1 MNGSWSI
8 GRVAG
13 IPVRLH
19 WSLLAIA
26 AFVVLT
32 QGLGAVGSVLGAVL
46 LFASIVVHELAHALT
61 ARLYGVRTRDIVLTP
76 IGGIARLEGMAT
88 GLGEVAIALA
98 GPIAS
103 LALAAGAFGLVW
115 LLPLKG
121 LALSIA
127 TTLAWSNAMLG
138 VFNLLPA
145 FPMDGGRVLRGLL
158 SSRIG
163 LSPATQLAAR
173 IGRGVAVLMGIG
185 GLVTGNVSLA
195 LIAVYVWMASGRE
208 RDAVLREEREASWQD
223 WSRYVA
229 PRRGVGARS
238 IWLDDARREPRAW
251 DAQGRPIHVELVD
264 ARPRAQ
270 PTFVWTTRSR

>member
-26 AFVVLT
+26 AFVVVT

-88 GLGEVAIALA
+88 GMGEVAIALA

-103 LALAAGAFGLVW
+103 LALAAGAFGVVW

-121 LALSIA
+121 LALSIV

-138 VFNLLPA
+138 LFNLIPA

-158 SSRIG
+158 ASRIG
-163 LSPATQLAAR
+163 LSPATRLAATV
-173 IGRGVAVLMGIG
+173 GRVAAVLMGIG
-185 GLVTGNVSLA
+185 GLATGNVSLA

-208 RDAVLREEREASWQD
+208 RDAVLREEREASWED

-238 IWLDDARREPRAW
+238 GWLDDARREPRAW

-264 ARPRAQ
+264 TRPRAQ

>member
-19 WSLLAIA
+19 WSLLALGA
-26 AFVVLT
+26 LVVLT
-32 QGLGAVGSVLGAVL
+32 QGLGAFGSLAGAVL

-61 ARLYGVRTRDIVLTP
+61 ARFFGVETRDIVLTP
-76 IGGIARLEGMAT
+76 ISGIARLEGMAR

-98 GPIAS
+98 GPLAS

-121 LALSIA
+121 VVLSVV

-138 VFNLLPA
+138 LFNLIPA

-158 SSRIG
+158 ASRIG
-163 LSPATQLAAR
+163 LAPATELAANV
-173 IGRGVAVLMGIG
+173 GRVAAVLMGLG
-185 GLVTGNVSLA
+185 GLFAGNVSLA

-208 RDAVLREEREASWQD
+208 RDAVRREEREASWED
-223 WSRYVA
+223 WSRFVA
-229 PRRGVGARS
+229 PRRGAGARS
-238 IWLDDARREPRAW
+238 PWLDDARREPRAW

-264 ARPRAQ
+264 TRPRVP
-270 PTFVWTTRSR
+270 PTVVWTTRYR